1 MDSAYVPKIAVVTGS
16 SSGIGKATAWELAQA
31 GYWLVLHAGR
41 NLSGLQ
47 QVARE
52 ILQSVPDQRQRVLC
66 LLGDIAC
73 PQTCSDLVASAFAWQ
88 GHVDAWINNA
98 GADVLTGPAAQW
110 SFETRLTKLWEV
122 DVCGTIRLCR
132 LVVERLQRTNA
143 QISDRQQPG
152 TYLPAI
158 VNTSWDQAALGME
171 GEPGQ
176 LFGTTKAAIAAFSQA
191 LALSVSGI
199 RVNCVA
205 PGWIQTQWGKTA
217 ASDYW
222 SQRAIHESSL
232 NRWGKP
238 EDVAQAIAW
247 LVSDASQFVNG
258 QTICVNGG
266 RRYYPARVSRT

>member
-1 MDSAYVPKIAVVTGS
+1 MDSAYVPKVAVVTGS

-41 NLSGLQ
+41 NLPGLQ
-47 QVARE
+47 QVAAEVLR
-52 ILQSVPDQRQRVLC
+52 SVPDRRQRVLC

-73 PQTCSDLVASAFAWQ
+73 AQTCSEIVASAFAWQ
-88 GHVDAWINNA
+88 GRVDAWINNA

-110 SFETRLTKLWEV
+110 SFESRLARLWEV

-132 LVVERLQRTNA
+132 LVVERLQRGDSTA
-143 QISDRQQPG
+143 SDRTQPK
-152 TYLPAI
+152 TCLPAI
-158 VNTSWDQAALGME
+158 VNMSWDQAPLGME

-176 LFGTTKAAIAAFSQA
+176 LFGTSKAAVAAFSHS

-205 PGWIQTQWGKTA
+205 PGWIQTQWGQTA

-222 SQRAIHESSL
+222 SQRAIQESSL

-247 LVSDASQFVNG
+247 LVSESSQFVNG
-258 QTICVNGG
+258 QTICINGG
-266 RRYYPARVSRT
+266 RRYYPVSGKR